1 MVKITNLIHVFIP
14 TKKNCFRP
22 HAFRHKLLGLYSL
35 GLLLSQLVLG
45 VSFYS
50 GPSMVNE
57 NIETMKANI
66 INLTNKERTKNELGE
81 LSESKVLNKA
91 AEDKLT
97 DMFQNNYWDH
107 TSPIG
112 KMPWDFMKQENYSY
126 IYAGENL
133 AKGFVDSTS
142 TVEAWMDSPS
152 HKDNL
157 LSSRYKEIGVAIGN
171 GKINGKPTTLVVQMF
186 GSPQTQI
193 AGSPTKAE
201 AAPLVLG
208 VKEQNI
214 KINPFYA
221 TVWGRIPYFIM
232 WLVIFTLIVF
242 DGAMLR
248 RCGLHTSKKHMFE
261 FRSALLINVI
271 VFIILCL
278 NFVAIA

>member
-1 MVKITNLIHVFIP
+1 MAEIANIIHVFIP

-22 HAFRHKLLGLYSL
+22 HAFRHKLLSLYSL

-50 GPSMVNE
+50 GPAMIMENVESM
-57 NIETMKANI
+57 KLNI
-66 INLTNKERTKNELGE
+66 IDLTNKERTKNELNE
-81 LSESKVLNKA
+81 LKESEVLDKA
-91 AEDKLT
+91 AEDKLN
-97 DMFQNNYWDH
+97 DMFKNNYWDH
-107 TSPIG
+107 KSPIG

-142 TVEAWMDSPS
+142 TVDAWMNSPS

-171 GKINGKPTTLVVQMF
+171 GTINGKPTTLVVQMF
-186 GSPQTQI
+186 GSPQTQL
-193 AGSPTKAE
+193 ASSSPKIE
-201 AAPLVLG
+201 SNPLVLG
-208 VKEQNI
+208 VKEQEV

-232 WLVIFTLIVF
+232 WLIIFCLIVF

-248 RCGLHTSKKHMFE
+248 RCGLHLSKKHMFE
-261 FRSALLINVI
+261 FRTALLVNII
-271 VFIILCL
+271 VFIVLCL
-278 NFVAIA
+278 NIVAIA